1 VNLLSTLPRDTV
13 IAVEVPFGQNADGFL
28 RAIFESALSRG
39 LNTVGLRDPLQP
51 ENLAHVAIP
60 AHSIL
65 FTTDVVDSAVDTV
78 PADAVMNLREVAAR
92 EKSFDRNAYE
102 LLLQRAAEQL
112 KGAKDLHDE
121 LEGYYVANMDFLRW
135 EKLLGQVREELKL

>member
-1 VNLLSTLPRDTV
+1 
-13 IAVEVPFGQNADGFL
+13 
-28 RAIFESALSRG
+28 
-39 LNTVGLRDPLQP
+39 
-51 ENLAHVAIP
+51 VAIP

-65 FTTDVVDSAVDTV
+65 FTTDPLDSAKETV
-78 PADAVMNLREVAAR
+78 PPDTLMNLREVAER

-112 KGAKDLHDE
+112 TGAKSLHDE

-135 EKLLGQVREELKL
+135 EKLLSHVREELSL

>member
-1 VNLLSTLPRDTV
+1 M
-13 IAVEVPFGQNADGFL
+13 
-28 RAIFESALSRG
+28 ALHFMLDAASV
-39 LNTVGLRDPLQP
+39 TLQP

-65 FTTDVVDSAVDTV
+65 FTTDVAESAAETV
-78 PADAVMNLREVAAR
+78 PADALMNLREVAER

-112 KGAKDLHDE
+112 KGAKSLHDAA
-121 LEGYYVANMDFLRW
+121 GRSPP
-135 EKLLGQVREELKL
+135 